1 MFNFKH
7 AFGAAAFS
15 LAVALGA
22 DAGLAASK
30 QTPIWISGDRG
41 GHVIRYALKVAKAK
55 QSGQRVAIGGRC
67 ASACTLYL
75 SMPKAKMCVSKGA
88 QFAFHMPYGASSRS
102 NRLAAAYMMRK
113 YPSWVRSWISRNGG
127 LRSRMITM
135 NYAYASK
142 FLPTCTAR
150 KGGSGS
156 LFAKL

>member
-1 MFNFKH
+1 MFSFKRV
-7 AFGAAAFS
+7 FGVAAFS
-15 LAVALGA
+15 LAIALGA

-41 GHVIRYALKVAKAK
+41 GHVIRYAIKVAKAK
-55 QSGQRVAIGGRC
+55 RSGQKVAIAGRC

-75 SMPKAKMCVSKGA
+75 SMPRAKMCVSKGA
-88 QFAFHMPYGASSRS
+88 QFAFHMPYGASSRN
-102 NRLAAAYMMRK
+102 NRVAASYMMGR
-113 YPSWVRSWISRNGG
+113 YPSWVRSWIHRNGG
-127 LRSRMITM
+127 LSSRMITM

-150 KGGSGS
+150 SVGSRS